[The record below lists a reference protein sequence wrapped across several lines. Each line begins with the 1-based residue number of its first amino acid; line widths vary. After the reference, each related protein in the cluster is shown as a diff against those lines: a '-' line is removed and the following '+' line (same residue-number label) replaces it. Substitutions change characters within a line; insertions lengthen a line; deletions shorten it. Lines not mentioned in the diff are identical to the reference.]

1 MVGMLDEP
9 DYWAINKIAAIRPAS
24 MGRMTAKA
32 FAPAKIRG
40 CGRIELTTSLKD
52 AWLQLKGL
60 LVMVWFIGRKPNENR
75 KMFVY

>member
-9 DYWAINKIAAIRPAS
+9 DYWAINKIAAIRLAS
-24 MGRMTAKA
+24 MGRMSARA
-32 FAPAKIRG
+32 FAPTEIRG
-40 CGRIELTTSLKD
+40 CVRSGQTTPLKVGRHLK
-52 AWLQLKGL
+52 KL